1 MPRPLPLAAW
11 LSLSLLTSQGGAAEL
26 AERVLGKVEGAL
38 VTTAL
43 TGADGRGRLPVESEE
58 FLVRLED
65 GSTFTAL
72 DFAGEE
78 LAGAIEYRR
87 LTGRVYPEGAP
98 TRVRV
103 ESHPRVVTAFFDRQ
117 PKVAS
122 LEPERFRVRVPADRG
137 GRGEPVV
144 LDGRWVLLPWHPTTL
159 TRHTDGNEPA
169 AYSRRFEKVGN
180 HSFVDFE
187 KADID
192 PVRRPGLVRAIEFA
206 PAERQPDGAWVV
218 RAHGFQILL
227 CEPGETPEMAVL
239 DLAPRPLREF
249 THYNNWFDGSAKAIG
264 GETLPRIAAEF
275 ERALQ
280 GTGIKVASLVP
291 DNGWQDRAS
300 VWQPSKGHFPDGMEG
315 LGKLGSRLRGQG
327 TSLGL
332 WLAPDMTTNDI
343 GWAEKAGYA
352 KARPNGYFSRYF
364 AHVSLAD
371 PAYGQALR
379 AQLGRLVAEAKV
391 NYLKFD
397 FNHLSNVN
405 PTDRHGHV
413 GEFRGLAAAIEGL
426 PRDVFLNVTNWTWH
440 SPAWRNHADSVWLLA
455 GDDGFNGNWPEL
467 AGRAQATTDR
477 DLFFWRMWGDPKDRP
492 WYPIA
497 SIMTHGIIRN
507 PRGQMSF
514 RTDTLQ
520 DWCDHVL
527 MHYGR
532 GTLLREWYFLPGS
545 LTPEEWKSVIAVHR
559 WTDSRRADLVNST
572 YVGGRPDEGR
582 AYGYVGW
589 SRDGKTGTLV
599 ARNPSA
605 AAQTLRVPLD
615 ASTLFRAAAGQA
627 WTGTQV
633 YPARAELAESWTSG
647 EAMEIA
653 LPGYATVALELRP
666 GRGLGPVVKRMP
678 CAVVKPGKAAG
689 QAVVA
694 PASFVDGRCE
704 LLVIGRPVLPTVLI
718 NGKAAQPLRRAKG
731 AINQF
736 PSYAKDGM
744 PTALAEPWEMA
755 SYNLADLRGTDVAL
769 GFEGRRTR
777 VEAHILTEI
786 LEDNPTPQG
795 KLTPLT
801 LPGHRRE
808 TLLVHA
814 GPAAP
819 TPPLAR
825 DAWAKV
831 AKARLELEVFGNN
844 GETHGDKTVLLNGA
858 QVGILPAQGDSWKAI
873 SLTIAGPA
881 LDALRAQGPAAA
893 ARITTEKD
901 RGDSYKVRGLRLV
914 LTLAD
919 GSEWAGDA
927 SGALTTLGDW
937 PHAEGRRFASPT
949 DSGPIALGE

>member
-1 MPRPLPLAAW
+1 MPHSRPLLAW
-11 LSLSLLTSQGGAAEL
+11 LGLFLAGASAHAAEP
-26 AERVLGKVEGAL
+26 AERVLGKVDGAL

-43 TGADGRGRLPVESEE
+43 VSADGKVRLPVESEE

-65 GSTFTAL
+65 GTTFTAL

-78 LAGAIEYRR
+78 LAGAIEYNRIA
-87 LTGRVYPEGAP
+87 GKAYPEDAP
-98 TRVRV
+98 RRVRV
-103 ESHPRVVTAFFDRQ
+103 ESHPRVVSAFFDRQ

-122 LEPERFRVRVPADRG
+122 LEPERFRVRVGAERG

-206 PAERQPDGAWVV
+206 PAERQPDGSWIV
-218 RAHGFQILL
+218 RAHGFQVLL
-227 CEPGETPEMAVL
+227 CAPGETPEMAVH

-264 GETLPRIAAEF
+264 GETLPRLAADF
-275 ERALQ
+275 ARALE
-280 GTGIKVASLVP
+280 GTGIKVASIVP

-315 LGKLGSRLRGQG
+315 LSKVGRGLREQG

-332 WLAPDMTTNDI
+332 WMAPDMTTNNV

-352 KARPNGYFSRYF
+352 KARPNAYFSQYF

-371 PAYGQALR
+371 PAYNKALR
-379 AQLGRLVAEAKV
+379 EQLARLVAEAKV
-391 NYLKFD
+391 NYFKFD
-397 FNHLSNVN
+397 FNHLSNVA

-413 GEFRGLAAAIEGL
+413 GEFRGLAAAIESL
-426 PRDVFLNVTNWTWH
+426 PKDVFLNVTNWTWH

-455 GDDGFNGNWPEL
+455 GDDGFNANWPEL
-467 AGRAQATTDR
+467 AGRAQSTTDR

-507 PRGQMSF
+507 RGGQMSF
-514 RTDTLQ
+514 KTDTLQ
-520 DWCDHVL
+520 DWCDYVL

-582 AYGYVGW
+582 AYGFVGW
-589 SRDGKTGTLV
+589 SRDGKSGTLV

-605 AAQTLRVPLD
+605 AAQTLRVALD

-627 WTGTQV
+627 WSGTQV
-633 YPARAELAESWTSG
+633 YPSHGALAQTWMSG
-647 EAMEIA
+647 ETMDIE

-666 GRGLGPVVKRMP
+666 GPGTGAMAKRAP
-678 CAVVKPGKAAG
+678 TATITPGKVVG
-689 QAVVA
+689 QAA
-694 PASFVDGRCE
+694 ISPATFVDGRCE
-704 LLVIGRPVLPTVLI
+704 LLVIGRPLLPAVLI
-718 NGKAAQPLRRAKG
+718 DGKRATPIRQTKG
-731 AINQF
+731 AINKF
-736 PSYAKDGM
+736 PGYAKDGM
-744 PTALAEPWEMA
+744 PTPLAEAWEMA
-755 SYNLADLRGTDVAL
+755 SFDLAAHRGKRVSLA
-769 GFEGRRTR
+769 FEGRRTA
-777 VEAHILTEI
+777 VEAFTLAEV
-786 LEDNPTPQG
+786 LQDTPAPKG
-795 KLTPLT
+795 TLTPLT
-801 LPGHRRE
+801 QTGHRRE
-808 TLLVHA
+808 TLLVYS

-819 TPPLAR
+819 AAPLSR
-825 DAWAKV
+825 EGWTKV

-844 GETHGDKTVLLNGA
+844 GDTHGDKDVLLNGA
-858 QVGILPAQGDSWKAI
+858 KVGVLPTQGDSWRDV
-873 SLTIAGPA
+873 SLPVTGAA
-881 LDALRAQGPAAA
+881 LDSLRAQGPASI
-893 ARITTEKD
+893 ARVAMDKD
-901 RGDSYKVRGLRLV
+901 RGDFFKVRGLRLV

-919 GSEWAGDA
+919 GTEWSGDA
-927 SGALTTLGDW
+927 SGALTCAGDW
-937 PHAEGRRFASPT
+937 PHREGRAFATPT
-949 DSGPIALGE
+949 DSGPIPLGE

>member
-1 MPRPLPLAAW
+1 LPAALLG
-11 LSLSLLTSQGGAAEL
+11 LSLIATAFAAEP
-26 AERVLGKVEGAL
+26 AERLLGKVDGAL

-43 TGADGRGRLPVESEE
+43 ASADGKQRLDVESEE

-65 GSTFTAL
+65 GSTFTAR

-78 LAGAIEYRR
+78 LAGAIEYTRIG
-87 LTGRVYPEGAP
+87 GRTYPEGAP

-122 LEPERFRVRVPADRG
+122 LEPERFRVRVQAERG

-144 LDGRWVLLPWHPTTL
+144 LEGRWVLLPWHPTTL

-187 KADID
+187 KADVD

-206 PAERQPDGAWVV
+206 PAEPQPDGTWIV
-218 RAHGFQILL
+218 RAHGFQVLL
-227 CEPGETPEMAVL
+227 CAPGETPEMAVL
-239 DLAPRPLREF
+239 DLAPRPLRDF

-264 GETLPRIAAEF
+264 GETLPRIADDFAK
-275 ERALQ
+275 ALD
-280 GTGIKVASLVP
+280 GSGIKLAAIVP
-291 DNGWQDRAS
+291 DNGWQDRKS

-315 LGKLGSRLRGQG
+315 LAKVGRRLREQG

-371 PAYGQALR
+371 PAYNQALR
-379 AQLGRLVAEAKV
+379 AQLARLVAEAKV
-391 NYLKFD
+391 NYFKFD
-397 FNHLSNVN
+397 FNHLSHVN

-413 GEFRGLAAAIEGL
+413 GEFRGLAAAIDSL

-440 SPAWRNHADSVWLLA
+440 SPAWRHHADSVWLLA
-455 GDDGFNGNWPEL
+455 GDDGFNANWPEL
-467 AGRAQATTDR
+467 AGRAQSTTDR

-514 RTDTLQ
+514 KTDTPE
-520 DWCDHVL
+520 DWCDYVL

-545 LTPEEWKSVIAVHR
+545 LTPGEWKSLLAVHR

-615 ASTLFRAAAGQA
+615 ATTLFRAASGQA

-633 YPARAELAESWTSG
+633 YPARAELPDTWTSG
-647 EAMEIA
+647 EALEIT
-653 LPGYATVALELRP
+653 LPGTATVALELRP
-666 GRGLGPVVKRMP
+666 GQGTGIAVKRAP
-678 CAVVKPGKAAG
+678 TAVIQPGPAIAQATVTSAA
-689 QAVVA
+689 
-694 PASFVDGRCE
+694 FVDGRCE
-704 LLVIGRPVLPTVLI
+704 LLVIGRPTLPTVLVD
-718 NGKAAQPLRRAKG
+718 GKRATPLRRAKG
-731 AINQF
+731 VINKF
-736 PSYAKDGM
+736 PGYARDGM
-744 PTALAEPWEMA
+744 PTPLAQAWEMA
-755 SYNLADLRGTDVAL
+755 SFDLAPHRGKAVSVA
-769 GFEGRRTR
+769 FEGRRTA
-777 VEAHILTEI
+777 VEAFTLAEVSENKPAPEGT
-786 LEDNPTPQG
+786 LS
-795 KLTPLT
+795 PLT
-801 LPGHRRE
+801 LPGRRRE
-808 TLLVHA
+808 TLPVYA

-819 TPPLAR
+819 AAPLSR

-844 GETHGDKTVLLNGA
+844 GDTHGDKTVLLDGA
-858 QVGILPAQGDSWKAI
+858 KLGVLPTQGDAWREVA
-873 SLTIAGPA
+873 LPVTGPA
-881 LDALRAQGPAAA
+881 LERLRTQGPATA
-893 ARITTEKD
+893 ARITQERD
-901 RGDSYKVRGLRLV
+901 RGDLFKVRGLRLV
-914 LTLAD
+914 VTLAD
-919 GSEWAGDA
+919 GSEWSGEA
-927 SGALTTLGDW
+927 SGALTTQGDW
-937 PHAEGRRFASPT
+937 PHAEGRRFATPT
-949 DSGPIALGE
+949 DSGPIPLGD

>member
-1 MPRPLPLAAW
+1 MTLPRPLLAWLGLCLAAACAP
-11 LSLSLLTSQGGAAEL
+11 AAEP
-26 AERVLGKVEGAL
+26 AERILGKVDGAL

-43 TGADGRGRLPVESEE
+43 ASADGKTRLPVESEE

-65 GSTFTAL
+65 GSTLTAL

-78 LAGAIEYRR
+78 LAGAIEYSRVP
-87 LTGRVYPEGAP
+87 GRAYPEGAP
-98 TRVRV
+98 LRVRV

-122 LEPERFRVRVPADRG
+122 LEPERFRVRVPAERG

-144 LDGRWVLLPWHPTTL
+144 LEGRWVLLPWHPTTL

-206 PAERQPDGAWVV
+206 PAERQADGSWIV
-218 RAHGFQILL
+218 RAHGFQVLL
-227 CEPGETPEMAVL
+227 CAPGETPEMAVL
-239 DLAPRPLREF
+239 DLAPRPLRDF

-264 GETLPRIAAEF
+264 GETLPRIASEF
-275 ERALQ
+275 SRALE
-280 GTGIKVASLVP
+280 GTGIKVASIVP

-315 LGKLGSRLRGQG
+315 LSKVGRRLREQG

-332 WLAPDMTTNDI
+332 WVAPDMTTNNI

-352 KARPNGYFSRYF
+352 KARPNAYFSRYF

-371 PAYGQALR
+371 PAYNKALR
-379 AQLGRLVAEAKV
+379 EQLGRLVAEAKV
-391 NYLKFD
+391 NYYKFD
-397 FNHLSNVN
+397 FNHLSNVA

-413 GEFRGLAAAIEGL
+413 AEFRGLAGVIESL

-455 GDDGFNGNWPEL
+455 GDDGFNANWPEL
-467 AGRAQATTDR
+467 AGRAQSTTDR

-492 WYPIA
+492 WYPVA

-514 RTDTLQ
+514 KTDTLQ
-520 DWCDHVL
+520 DWCDYVL

-545 LTPEEWKSVIAVHR
+545 LTPDEWKSLVAIHR

-589 SRDGKTGTLV
+589 SRDGKSGTLV

-605 AAQTLRVPLD
+605 ATQTLRVPLD
-615 ASTLFRAAAGQA
+615 ASTLFRAAPGQA
-627 WTGTQV
+627 WSGTRV
-633 YPARAELAESWTSG
+633 YPSRGALPQTWTSG
-647 EAMEIA
+647 EAMDIE

-666 GRGLGPVVKRMP
+666 GPGTGAMAKRAP
-678 CAVVKPGKAAG
+678 TAVITPGKAVG
-689 QAVVA
+689 QASVA
-694 PASFVDGRCE
+694 PATFVDGRCE
-704 LLVIGRPVLPTVLI
+704 LLVIGRPGLPDVLI
-718 NGKAAQPLRRAKG
+718 DGKRAAPIRRSKG

-744 PTALAEPWEMA
+744 PTPLAEPWEMA
-755 SYNLADLRGTDVAL
+755 SFDLAAHRGKRVAL
-769 GFEGRRTR
+769 AFEGRRTA
-777 VEAHILTEI
+777 VEAFTLAEVR
-786 LEDNPTPQG
+786 EDAPAPEG
-795 KLTPLT
+795 APSPLT
-801 LPGHRRE
+801 QPGHRRE
-808 TLLVHA
+808 TLLVYSGPTA
-814 GPAAP
+814 PAAP
-819 TPPLAR
+819 LSR
-825 DAWAKV
+825 EAWGKATQ
-831 AKARLELEVFGNN
+831 ARLELEVFGNN
-844 GETHGDKTVLLNGA
+844 GDTHGDKNILLNGTK
-858 QVGILPAQGDSWKAI
+858 VGVLPTQGDSWRDV
-873 SLTIAGPA
+873 SLPVTGAA
-881 LDALRAQGPAAA
+881 LDSLRAQGPESV
-893 ARITTEKD
+893 ARVAMDRD
-901 RGDSYKVRGLRLV
+901 RGDFFKVRGLRLV

-919 GSEWAGDA
+919 GSEWSGDP
-927 SGALTTLGDW
+927 SGALTTQGDW
-937 PHAEGRRFASPT
+937 PHAEGRRFATPT
-949 DSGPIALGE
+949 DSGPVPLGK

>member
-1 MPRPLPLAAW
+1 MPQSTLLVALAC
-11 LSLSLLTSQGGAAEL
+11 LTASSFAANL
-26 AERVLGKVEGAL
+26 GERVLGKVDGSL
-38 VTTAL
+38 VTTAFAS
-43 TGADGRGRLPVESEE
+43 TDGKTRLLIESEE

-65 GSTFTAL
+65 GATFTAR

-78 LAGAIEYRR
+78 LAGAIEYSRVA
-87 LTGRVYPEGAP
+87 GRVYPEGAP
-98 TRVRV
+98 TRVRI
-103 ESHPRVVTAFFDRQ
+103 ESHPRVVTAFFDRE
-117 PKVAS
+117 PKVAL
-122 LEPERFRVRVPADRG
+122 LEPERFRVRVPAERG

-159 TRHTDGNEPA
+159 TRHTDGNEPS

-180 HSFVDFE
+180 HSFVGFE

-192 PVRRPGLVRAIEFA
+192 PISRPGLVRAIEFA
-206 PAERQPDGAWVV
+206 PAERQADGAWVV
-218 RAHGFQILL
+218 RAHGFQVLL
-227 CEPGETPEMAVL
+227 CDPGESPEMAVL

-249 THYNNWFDGSAKAIG
+249 THYNNWFDGSAKAVG
-264 GETLPRIAAEF
+264 GETLPRITSEF
-275 ERALQ
+275 GQALQ
-280 GTGIKVASLVP
+280 GTGIKVASIVP
-291 DNGWQDRAS
+291 DNGWQDRTS
-300 VWQPSKGHFPDGMEG
+300 VWQPSKGHFPDGMDG
-315 LGKLGSRLRGQG
+315 LSKLGRRLREQG

-332 WLAPDMTTNDI
+332 WVSPDMTTNNI

-352 KARPNGYFSRYF
+352 KAKPNAYFSQYF
-364 AHVSLAD
+364 PHVSLAD
-371 PAYGQALR
+371 PAYNRALR
-379 AQLGRLVAEAKV
+379 EQLGRLVTEAKV
-391 NYLKFD
+391 NYFKFD

-413 GEFRGLAAAIEGL
+413 GEFRGLAGVIDSL
-426 PRDVFLNVTNWTWH
+426 PKDVFLNVTNWTWH
-440 SPAWRNHADSVWLLA
+440 SPAWRNFADSVWLLA

-467 AGRAQATTDR
+467 AGRAQSTTDR

-514 RTDTLQ
+514 KTDTLQ
-520 DWCDHVL
+520 DWCDYVL

-545 LTPEEWKSVIAVHR
+545 LTPEEWKSLIAVHR
-559 WTDSRRADLVNST
+559 WTDSRRADLINST

-582 AYGYVGW
+582 AYGFVGW

-599 ARNPSA
+599 ARNPSPA
-605 AAQTLRVPLD
+605 DQILRVPLD
-615 ASTLFRAAAGQA
+615 ASTLFRAASGQA

-633 YPARAELAESWTSG
+633 YPARTELAQSWTSG
-647 EAMEIA
+647 EAMEIT

-666 GRGLGPVVKRMP
+666 GRGVGPVVKRMP
-678 CAVVKPGKAAG
+678 SAVVKPGKAVG
-689 QAVVA
+689 QAQVT

-704 LLVIGRPVLPTVLI
+704 LLVIGRPTLPAVLI
-718 NGKAAQPLRRAKG
+718 DGKRVAPLRRTRG

-744 PTALAEPWEMA
+744 PTPLAEPWEMA
-755 SYNLADLRGTDVAL
+755 SYNLADLRGKEVAVR
-769 GFEGRRTR
+769 FEGRGTV
-777 VEAHILTEI
+777 VEAHTLTEVA
-786 LEDNPTPQG
+786 DGSPVP
-795 KLTPLT
+795 KDRLTPLT

-808 TLLVHA
+808 TLFVYA

-819 TPPLAR
+819 TPPLAP

-831 AKARLELEVFGNN
+831 AKARLDLEVFGNN
-844 GETHGDKTVLLNGA
+844 GDTHGDKVILLNGA
-858 QVGILPAQGDSWKAI
+858 QAGILPTQGDSWKTI
-873 SLTIAGPA
+873 SLPIAGPA
-881 LDALRAQGPAAA
+881 LDALRSQGPAAA
-893 ARITTEKD
+893 ARITMDKD
-901 RGDSYKVRGLRLV
+901 RGDFYKVRGLRLV

-919 GSEWAGDA
+919 GSEWTGDA

-937 PHAEGRRFASPT
+937 PHAEGRRFMTPT
-949 DSGPIALGE
+949 DSGPIPLGN